1 MGHQVIEA
9 ATVDEALALSDIPGL
24 NWVISDLRLG
34 PEDGVSLLTQLAH
47 RAPGLQLALMT
58 SVPATDP
65 RREEAASRWPVL
77 PKPVDRVQLARLFC
91 TGRGGMN
98 EPLVTILDDEPQ
110 IRTMLSDAL
119 TEAGFRTAA
128 FARATEFEAAL
139 KRQTPDVCLVDLGLP
154 DRDGLALV
162 HRLALE
168 SGAAIIII
176 SGRAQVQDRVTGLE
190 LGADDYII
198 KPFDPAE
205 VVARIRA
212 RLRVP
217 ASAPKPWRR
226 RSSTAGPRISTATC
240 WSRTTAT
247 EVALSH
253 AEGEVLRLFPRKPQA
268 PDFPQQMQ
276 ESLGGAAGE
285 SFDRAMDVRISRLRT
300 KLGEDPKN
308 PRLIKTIYGA
318 GYIFL
323 GDVTW
328 R

>member
-1 MGHQVIEA
+1 M
-9 ATVDEALALSDIPGL
+9 T
-24 NWVISDLRLG
+24 
-34 PEDGVSLLTQLAH
+34 
-47 RAPGLQLALMT
+47 APDTRPHVA
-58 SVPATDP
+58 
-65 RREEAASRWPVL
+65 
-77 PKPVDRVQLARLFC
+77 
-91 TGRGGMN
+91 
-98 EPLVTILDDEPQ
+98 ILDDEPE
-110 IRTMLSDAL
+110 IRRMLADAL
-119 TEAGFRTAA
+119 EEAGFRTTSYG
-128 FARATEFEAAL
+128 RATEFEAGL
-139 KRQTPDVCLVDLGLP
+139 KRSSPDVCLVDLGLP

-168 SGAAIIII
+168 QGAAIIII

-212 RLRVP
+212 RLRKGRNDDARPGQTARFNGWTAHFDRYVLTPDGGEDVP
-217 ASAPKPWRR
+217 F
-226 RSSTAGPRISTATC
+226 
-240 WSRTTAT
+240 
-247 EVALSH
+247 SH
-253 AEGEVLRLFPRKPQA
+253 AEGEVLRLFLDA
-268 PDFPQQMQ
+268 PKRLISRAQMQ
-276 ESLGGAAGE
+276 EALGGAAGD

-328 R
+328 G